1 MDKRF
6 HCEHCGEKVSK
17 TLYYQH
23 KRLYYSSSSNTWKRR
38 DDTDGASEAQRPGCV
53 IREDFCFSDS
63 EQENSKIL

>member
-23 KRLYYSSSSNTWKRR
+23 KRLYYSSSSNTWKSK
-38 DDTDGASEAQRPGCV
+38 DPDTDPGVDVRFEAPKRV
-53 IREDFCFSDS
+53 REEFNFSDS
-63 EQENSKIL
+63 EQENG